1 MLIPDKIQ
9 VSSRCSKCSGLF
21 LEEQNHPGIKSP
33 AYTGVSD
40 GDLNVISGDLCHHY
54 TLCYGWVRV
63 TEWSGQETRSATLTL
78 TPVLSGRH

>member
-40 GDLNVISGDLCHHY
+40 GDLNYPEICVTITPCVMGGTCDGMEWTGNEICHSH
-54 TLCYGWVRV
+54 
-63 TEWSGQETRSATLTL
+63 SHSNA
-78 TPVLSGRH
+78 